1 MFVCQA
7 GCARG
12 RASLPDL
19 TSFRCAAALRAVQG
33 VEKTREL
40 VSEKVVELEADV
52 EQLTAVV
59 GQVVPSQAEVQRDAL
74 VLEGA
79 ALAFLLYQAYSALAN
94 QKR

>member
-1 MFVCQA
+1 M
-7 GCARG
+7 
-12 RASLPDL
+12 
-19 TSFRCAAALRAVQG
+19 QG

-59 GQVVPSQAEVQRDAL
+59 SQAVPSQAEVQRDAL